1 MTNDI
6 RAWLENLGLG
16 QYAAAFT
23 KNDVDLD
30 VLGDLTDQD
39 LRELGVSLGHR
50 KRIIR
55 ALGGTSE
62 VAERGRL
69 ATADGAEQ
77 GEQTISE
84 GAERRQLTI
93 MFCDL
98 VDSTRL
104 SQRFDPEDLR
114 AIIGA
119 VRKCCENVVAK
130 YGGSVA
136 RYMGDGL
143 LVYFGYPKADEHDP
157 ERAVRAGL
165 EIVQAVR
172 RIDASPDLTLQ
183 TRVGIA
189 TGEVIVGDLIGEG
202 HSQEHDVVGQTPN
215 LAARFQSI
223 AEPDSVVVG
232 SVTRKLVG
240 SLFEYNSLGFHS
252 LKGFEQPVECWR
264 VDHELDVESR
274 FDARHAIAGLSP
286 MLGRAAEFDALER
299 SWNKASTGK
308 ACAVHLIGDP
318 GIGKSRLIHSL
329 REHKGDRSHTLVTY
343 YCQPFRQD
351 SPLFPV
357 AAQLERAAGFERD
370 DDAEALLDKL
380 EVLVGSF
387 TDDIQD
393 VVPLFAALLGI
404 STASRYTPLSISP
417 QLQKTRTMAALEQH
431 LASRASAQ
439 PLLVIFEDLHW
450 VDPTTLELIEQFI
463 HGCAKLPVLFVLT
476 SRPEFQWPAS
486 ADETMT
492 TIELGCLDDAAI
504 RKLVSRVAGDKSLP
518 DDVVEQIVEKTDGV
532 PLFVEELTKNL
543 LESEFLI
550 ERDDRFELNGM
561 LPEHSLPDTLQDS
574 LMARLDRMKD
584 GKKIAQLGAAIGR
597 NFSYELVSAVS
608 GTSDDSLMPAMRELT
623 DSELVHQ
630 DGAPPLATYV
640 FKHAL
645 IQDAAYSSLIRN
657 ERQEIH
663 KRIAA
668 ALERHFPDTSENQPD
683 TLAHHYKE
691 ADEPALAIPYWH
703 SAAKLAIERG
713 HNEESLKNI
722 EVALQ
727 LLEKLPSGEERSRF
741 ELGLCV
747 SRGVALEST
756 RGYASPEVA
765 ETYARASELCEE
777 LGSAFDFVSV
787 LLGLYVFHL
796 VRGDLETA
804 CELAERCVTLSKEA
818 QRIDGLIEADA
829 ALGFVL
835 CYLGRF
841 DDARKMLERCV
852 ALYDSREEAEQFA
865 PITAQDPAVASCSI
879 LAVILWILDDPDE
892 SLKQVDRALRM
903 AKELHRPINQAV
915 VHTHAAELHQLR
927 GETLL
932 ALEHAEKGMQIAT
945 DHGDGYWGSLCV
957 MHKGIA
963 KSKLGQPE
971 EGIAEI
977 KKTLDLWRAA
987 GAGTNTPYFLMRV
1000 AEAEQ
1005 ALGRTEQAMQ
1015 TIREAIEYVESSHEN
1030 LFASELYRLRG
1041 ELALGMQQPDENL
1054 AEASFLQAIETA
1066 QQHNARTFERR
1077 AAKSLCH
1084 LLKSQGREEELPS
1097 SLAMDYAEETA

>member
-16 QYAAAFT
+16 QYAAAFIE
-23 KNDVDLD
+23 NDVDLEI
-30 VLGDLTDQD
+30 LGDLTDQD

-50 KRIIR
+50 KRLVR
-55 ALGGTSE
+55 ALGEAPEGT
-62 VAERGRL
+62 ERR
-69 ATADGAEQ
+69 EQ
-77 GEQTISE
+77 SIPE

-104 SQRFDPEDLR
+104 SERFDPEDLR
-114 AIIGA
+114 AIIGS
-119 VRKCCENVVAK
+119 VRKSCEGVVEQ

-143 LVYFGYPKADEHDP
+143 LVYFGYPKADEYDA

-165 EIVQAVR
+165 DIIQAVR
-172 RIDASPDLTLQ
+172 AIDAWPDLTLQ

-202 HSQEHDVVGQTPN
+202 RSQEHDVVGQTPN

-240 SLFEYNSLGFHS
+240 SLFEYNSLGLHT

-264 VDHELDVESR
+264 VDHELNVESR
-274 FDARHAIAGLSP
+274 FDARHVLAGLSP
-286 MLGRAAEFDALER
+286 MLGRSAEFDLLEQ
-299 SWNKASTGK
+299 SWNKASAGS
-308 ACAVHLIGDP
+308 ACAVHLVGDP

-329 REHKGDRSHTLVTY
+329 REHKGDGSHTLVTY

-370 DDAEALLDKL
+370 DDADAMLDKL

-387 TDDIQD
+387 TDDVQD

-404 STASRYTPLSISP
+404 STAARYAPLGISP

-431 LASRASAQ
+431 LASRASAH
-439 PLLVIFEDLHW
+439 PLIVIFEDLHW
-450 VDPTTLELIEQFI
+450 VDPTTLELIEQLI

-476 SRPEFQWPAS
+476 SRPEFQWPALT
-486 ADETMT
+486 DEKMT
-492 TIELGCLDDAAI
+492 TIELGCLDDAAV
-504 RKLVSRVAGDKSLP
+504 RKLVVRVAGDKSLP
-518 DDVVEQIVEKTDGV
+518 DEVVKQIVEKTDGV

-543 LESEFLI
+543 MESQFLV
-550 ERDDRFELNGM
+550 ERDDRFELNGR
-561 LPEHSLPDTLQDS
+561 LPEFSLPDTLQDS
-574 LMARLDRMKD
+574 LMARLDRMKE

-597 NFSYELVSAVS
+597 SFTYELVSAVS
-608 GTSDDSLMPAMRELT
+608 GSSEDSLLRAIEELT

-630 DGAPPLATYV
+630 DGTPPLATYL

-645 IQDAAYSSLIRN
+645 IQDAAYSSLIRS
-657 ERQEIH
+657 ERQKLH

-668 ALERHFPDTSENQPD
+668 ALERHFPEICKNDPD
-683 TLAHHYKE
+683 TLAHHYTE
-691 ADEPALAIPYWH
+691 ADQPDLAIPYWH

-722 EVALQ
+722 EYGMK
-727 LLEKLPSGEERSRF
+727 LLEKLPDGEERSQF

-756 RGYASPEVA
+756 RGYASPEV
-765 ETYARASELCEE
+765 EQTYARASELCEE
-777 LGSAFDFVSV
+777 LGNTFDFVPV

-804 CELAERCVTLSKEA
+804 RELAERCVVLSKEA
-818 QRIDGLIEADA
+818 ERIDGLIEADA

-835 CYLGRF
+835 CYLGKF
-841 DDARKMLERCV
+841 DEAREILERCI
-852 ALYDSREEAEQFA
+852 ALYDSRQDAEQFA
-865 PITAQDPAVASCSI
+865 PITAQDPAAASCSI
-879 LAVILWILDDPDE
+879 LAVLSWILGDPDE
-892 SLKQVDRALRM
+892 SVKQLDKAFLL
-903 AKELHRPINQAV
+903 AKELHRPINLAV
-915 VHTHAAELHQLR
+915 VHTHAAELYQLR
-927 GETLL
+927 GETRL
-932 ALEHAEKGMQIAT
+932 AQDHAEKGLQIAS
-945 DHGDGYWGSLCV
+945 DHGDGFWGSLCA
-957 MHKGIA
+957 MHGSIA
-963 KSKLGQPE
+963 KSKRGHPE
-971 EGIAEI
+971 EGVAEI
-977 KKTLDLWRAA
+977 KHTLDLWTAA
-987 GAGTNTPYFLMRV
+987 GAGTNTPYFLMRI
-1000 AEAEQ
+1000 AEAEH
-1005 ALGRTEQAMQ
+1005 AMGRIEQAVQ
-1015 TIREAIEYVESSHEN
+1015 SVGKAIDYAESTHEG

-1041 ELALGMQQPDENL
+1041 ELALVTDPPDEET
-1054 AEASFLQAIETA
+1054 AESYFLQAVETA
-1066 QQHNARTFERR
+1066 QRQNAQIFERR
-1077 AAKSLCH
+1077 ATKSFCRLRQ
-1084 LLKSQGREEELPS
+1084 SQGREPKLPDRQEK
-1097 SLAMDYAEETA
+1097 SLWSI